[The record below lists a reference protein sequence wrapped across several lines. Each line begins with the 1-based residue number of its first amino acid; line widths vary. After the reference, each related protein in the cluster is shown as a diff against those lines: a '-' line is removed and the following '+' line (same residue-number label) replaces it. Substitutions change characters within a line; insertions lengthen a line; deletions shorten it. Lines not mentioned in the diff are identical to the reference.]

1 MDRKQVIEV
10 FKLLK
15 SVYPNFDVSTEKVDI
30 WTRLLKDQNPA
41 IVMKN
46 AERYVLTQKY
56 PPTIADLRENTS
68 EARNNDILDQIK
80 QWEREASGNPRS

>member
-56 PPTIADLRENTS
+56 PPTIADLRETNTES
-68 EARNNDILDQIK
+68 RSDDFLKKIR
-80 QWEREASGNPRS
+80 QWEREAVGKPRS